1 MPPQEEARNA
11 PHPGSSGFV
20 APGPDRSPD
29 REEARASQNTRGCLS
44 MGIGVWLWP
53 DMAPL
58 PSPQSTDEFPML
70 RARASYVLRVDISP
84 LKIVWN

>member
-1 MPPQEEARNA
+1 
-11 PHPGSSGFV
+11 
-20 APGPDRSPD
+20 
-29 REEARASQNTRGCLS
+29 

-84 LKIVWN
+84 LKIVWR

>member
-20 APGPDRSPD
+20 TPGPDR
-29 REEARASQNTRGCLS
+29 EKAEASQNTARMPLD
-44 MGIGVWLWP
+44 GIGVWLWP

-58 PSPQSTDEFPML
+58 PSPQSTHEFPML
-70 RARASYVLRVDISP
+70 RARASYFLRVDISP